1 MELQRN
7 NPTVG
12 NPQFHK
18 LSLDQV
24 ERLHLASLE
33 ILERTGV
40 RLFEP
45 QALELLKKNGLTVVD
60 DNRVRIPASMVE
72 WALSTA
78 PKSVKL
84 FNRNGQPVITL
95 EGMNTYYG
103 TGSDCPN
110 VIDLHTGKR
119 RPGKLQDV
127 IEATIV
133 CDALP
138 NIDFLMSFC
147 IANDLLPH
155 TCDRY
160 QMRAM
165 LMNSTKPILFV
176 TTEFDGCVDG
186 VEMAEAVVGGA
197 DALRR
202 NPLCACYINVSSPL
216 RHNREAL
223 QKLLFMAEKGLP
235 TTYTPVV
242 LRGASGPVTAAGA
255 IALANAGELAGLVI
269 AQLKQEG
276 APVILTGGV
285 NDMLDMRASVDT
297 YADPTNRVMLV
308 ELAHRYGLPI
318 FGLTGCSDS
327 KLPDQQAAAEAAFS
341 ILLETLAGAQL
352 AHDVGYLDGGMTN
365 SIEQVV
371 MCDEFIGYTRQF
383 MKGLEINDETLA
395 LDVIDKIG
403 PDGNFLATSHTR
415 QHYREDWYP
424 QLFERRNYDAWE
436 KSGSK
441 TLQQRANEKALEILE
456 QHKPVALPSHVL
468 KELDRIVERAGKEI
482 SSLQEPI

>member
-1 MELQRN
+1 MELQSNYTTIGAPILR
-7 NPTVG
+7 
-12 NPQFHK
+12 K
-18 LSLDQV
+18 LSKDQIK
-24 ERLHLASLE
+24 RLQNASLE

-45 QALELLKKNGLTVVD
+45 EALDLLKKKGICIAE
-60 DNRVRIPASMVE
+60 DNRVRIPPGLVE
-72 WALSTA
+72 WALSIA
-78 PKSVKL
+78 PKRTTL
-84 FNRNGQPVITL
+84 CNRHGQRVMPL
-95 EGMNTYYG
+95 ERNNVFYG

-110 VIDLHTGKR
+110 VIDLQTGER
-119 RPGKLQDV
+119 RPGRIQDIV
-127 IEATIV
+127 DATTV

-147 IANDLLPH
+147 IAYDLPQQ
-155 TCDRY
+155 TYDRH

-165 LMNSTKPILFV
+165 LMNSIKPILFV
-176 TTEFDGCVDG
+176 TLEFGGCVDAIK
-186 VEMAEAVVGGA
+186 MAETVAGGV

-216 RHNREAL
+216 RHNKEAL

-235 TTYTPVV
+235 TTYTPMV

-269 AQLKQEG
+269 AQLKREG
-276 APVILTGGV
+276 TPLILTGGV
-285 NDMLDMRASVDT
+285 NDMLDMRASVDC

-308 ELAHRYGLPI
+308 ELAHSYGLPI

-327 KLPDQQAAAEAAFS
+327 KLPDEQAAAESAFA
-341 ILLETLAGAQL
+341 ILLESLAGSQM

-371 MCDEFIGYTRQF
+371 ICDELIAYTKTF
-383 MKGLEINDETLA
+383 MKGLEVSEETLA

-403 PDGNFLATSHTR
+403 PDGNFMADPHTR
-415 QHYREDWYP
+415 KHYREDWYP
-424 QLFERRNYDAWE
+424 QLFERRNHEAWE
-436 KSGSK
+436 KDGSK
-441 TLQQRANEKALEILE
+441 SMRMRAREKALNILE
-456 QHKPVALPSHVL
+456 HHKPEPLP
-468 KELDRIVERAGKEI
+468 LDIVKRIDQIVELAG
-482 SSLQEPI
+482 S